1 MIISC
6 LVRFDFVSFQT
17 KAALIYDS
25 VYVFAIAL
33 QALEQSH
40 KLRISNVSCTAETPW
55 NGGLSLVNY
64 INGVSNDMRNTHVG
78 CRLES
83 MVVNEWIQLRLGD
96 LGRFAFNSIL
106 SNNTKRNKV

>member
-1 MIISC
+1 MITNIYLFSI
-6 LVRFDFVSFQT
+6 LNFSSPILSDYPDLNYTFLMQT

-64 INGVSNDMRNTHVG
+64 INGVSEH
-78 CRLES
+78 L
-83 MVVNEWIQLRLGD
+83 L
-96 LGRFAFNSIL
+96 FAL
-106 SNNTKRNKV
+106 KT

>member
-1 MIISC
+1 MSALSVIIFH
-6 LVRFDFVSFQT
+6 LVRFCFLLFVSFQT

-64 INGVSNDMRNTHVG
+64 INGVSNDMRNTHVLDG
-78 CRLES
+78 MLLSRDVVGNNQ
-83 MVVNEWIQLRLGD
+83 MVVNEWIQLRFG
-96 LGRFAFNSIL
+96 I
-106 SNNTKRNKV
+106 